1 MMQMREKGRGED
13 EQPCHVR
20 YADIEQFVARREP
33 DEPNIG
39 HEELSKLA
47 LLVGEVPDAVHFLV
61 DLFLR
66 QQHELLVSYHGAS
79 EPTWDVKI
87 WCQPHLPKHA
97 LDRHLRMIAQR
108 SKMSIWLQGN

>member
-1 MMQMREKGRGED
+1 MPELASQTVWCKWGEKRRGED

-20 YADIEQFVARREP
+20 YTDIEQFVARRVP
-33 DEPNIG
+33 DEPDIG
-39 HEELSKLA
+39 HEELSELT

-79 EPTWDVKI
+79 EPTRDVKI
-87 WCQPHLPKHA
+87 
-97 LDRHLRMIAQR
+97 
-108 SKMSIWLQGN
+108 